1 MAALVL
7 EVVRRILD
15 GTCPWMQLS
24 LDMDTGTV
32 TPTLATPE
40 NVAAMLRMNVRSLT
54 FVREEKE
61 RR

>member
-1 MAALVL
+1 
-7 EVVRRILD
+7 
-15 GTCPWMQLS
+15 MQLS
-24 LDMDTGTV
+24 LDMDTGTL

-40 NVAAMLRMNVRSLT
+40 NIAAMLRMNVRSLT